1 MGCWKKQWM
10 VIDFI
15 VGREIEVG
23 GIYTGIVTNI
33 KEHGAFVEFNGGHQ
47 GLLHISELSYE
58 PVSRVSEVV
67 SVGQKLSLMCIGQD
81 VYGNIKLSLKATFP
95 RPGILETNDVTEGSV
110 TSAKETDGN
119 ASRVQEQQN
128 SASEL
133 SLVGTIVTA
142 KVYQIRAQGF
152 VLDLGGGVRG
162 VYRFE
167 ENNSRDFTIGDEMRV
182 VCSGFSNKGIP
193 VMSLVDDK

>member
-1 MGCWKKQWM
+1 M
-10 VIDFI
+10 VVNDLPVTLVSLLADQNWDVVAETVVSHLFSSTERIYNWATQIADGSYILGSQPSMKIDFI

-58 PVSRVSEVV
+58 P
-67 SVGQKLSLMCIGQD
+67 
-81 VYGNIKLSLKATFP
+81 
-95 RPGILETNDVTEGSV
+95 
-110 TSAKETDGN
+110 
-119 ASRVQEQQN
+119 
-128 SASEL
+128 
-133 SLVGTIVTA
+133 
-142 KVYQIRAQGF
+142 
-152 VLDLGGGVRG
+152 
-162 VYRFE
+162 